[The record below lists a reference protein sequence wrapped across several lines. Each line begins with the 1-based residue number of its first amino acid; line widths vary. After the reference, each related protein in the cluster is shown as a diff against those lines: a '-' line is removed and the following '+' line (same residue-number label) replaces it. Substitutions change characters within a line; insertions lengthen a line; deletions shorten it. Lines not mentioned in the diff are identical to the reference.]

1 VHRLESAHGRVAAP
15 ARWPRRSRRARRGC
29 AVLAAATVAGSLLAP
44 SAGDA
49 ATVGF
54 ASRASIEARA
64 LAADSHVTFA
74 RLEARAATLS
84 KQYRGQLEILA
95 GAEADA
101 RAATTHARLLRRQL
115 AAGRRQIAKL
125 AVASYVS
132 GGTNQAL
139 AALFSGRS
147 GQILDKS
154 AIITYLARQRA
165 ARQRALEG
173 LTAASDR
180 AEQAAAAKIA
190 SLRRMIAAL
199 ERQRSTVARLLAKFH
214 PQSPVIGPNITPRM
228 QAVKNAV
235 DLRFGPFPAIGC
247 YRPEA
252 SGEHPLGRA
261 CDFMLST
268 GGVMPSSPWVQ
279 RGYAIARWAQANA
292 AKLGIMYIIYR
303 QRIWDIRMASAGW
316 VPMPDRGSI
325 TANHY
330 DHVHISVF

>member
-1 VHRLESAHGRVAAP
+1 V
-15 ARWPRRSRRARRGC
+15 RRSDSAQGQLAARARCRRRAARGW
-29 AVLAAATVAGSLLAP
+29 AALVTAIVAGSLLAP

-49 ATVGF
+49 ATAGL
-54 ASRASIEARA
+54 ASRASLGSRA
-64 LAADSHVTFA
+64 FAADSQPTFA
-74 RLEARAATLS
+74 RLEARAAKLS

-101 RAATTHARLLRRQL
+101 RAATTYARWLRRQL
-115 AAGRRQIAKL
+115 DVSRRQLARL

-139 AALFSGRS
+139 AALFSGHAQR
-147 GQILDKS
+147 ILDKS

-165 ARQRALEG
+165 ARQRALQG
-173 LTAASDR
+173 LTVASDR
-180 AEQAAAAKIA
+180 AEQAAAAKLA
-190 SLRRMIAAL
+190 GLRRMITAL
-199 ERQRSTVARLLAKFH
+199 EHQSRTVARLLARFH
-214 PQSPVIGPNITPRM
+214 PQSLVIGPNITPRM
-228 QAVKNAV
+228 LAVKNAI

-247 YRPEA
+247 YRPGT

-261 CDFMLST
+261 CDFMLSS
-268 GGVMPSSPWVQ
+268 GGVMPSGPWVQ
-279 RGYAIARWAQANA
+279 RGYEVASWAQANA
-292 AKLGIMYIIYR
+292 ARLGIMYIIYR

-316 VPMPDRGSI
+316 VQMPDRGSI

>member
-1 VHRLESAHGRVAAP
+1 VRRSDTTRGQFAAT
-15 ARWPRRSRRARRGC
+15 ARWPRRAARGRGALV
-29 AVLAAATVAGSLLAP
+29 AVIVAGSLLAP

-49 ATVGF
+49 ATAGL
-54 ASRASIEARA
+54 ASRAS
-64 LAADSHVTFA
+64 LGSMTLTADSHLTFA
-74 RLEARAATLS
+74 QLEARAATLS
-84 KQYRGQLEILA
+84 RQYRGQLEILA

-101 RAATTHARLLRRQL
+101 RVATTHARWLQRQLAGTRRQL
-115 AAGRRQIAKL
+115 ARL

-139 AALFSGRS
+139 AALFSGRA

-154 AIITYLARQRA
+154 AIITYLARKRA
-165 ARQRALEG
+165 ARQRALQG
-173 LTAASDR
+173 LTVASDR

-190 SLRRMIAAL
+190 TLRRMIAAL
-199 ERQRSTVARLLAKFH
+199 EHEKQKVARLLARFH

-228 QAVKNAV
+228 QAVKNAI

-247 YRPEA
+247 YRPGT

-261 CDFMLST
+261 CDFMLSS

-279 RGYAIARWAQANA
+279 RGYAVASWAQANA

-316 VPMPDRGSI
+316 VQMPDRGSI
-325 TANHY
+325 TENHY